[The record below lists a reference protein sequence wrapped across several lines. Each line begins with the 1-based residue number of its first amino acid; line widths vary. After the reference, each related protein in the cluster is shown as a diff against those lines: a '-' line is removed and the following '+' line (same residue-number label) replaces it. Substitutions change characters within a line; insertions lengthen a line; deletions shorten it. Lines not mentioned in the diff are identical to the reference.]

1 MKKLLFLCAA
11 LAFGAEAWAQKA
23 DTLTFHNDYYR
34 SKRGVEE
41 IVPVTRRNIVMLGNS
56 LTERGFWSEY
66 FQDQRVLNRGIGGD
80 CISGMINR
88 LPPIVEGQPRAIFV
102 MGGVNDL
109 LFSKISFEKL
119 VSQYERL
126 LDYIAAH
133 SPRTKV
139 YVQSPLPVNEAM
151 NEKLLKGQNPRLA
164 EYGKQLRAMAER
176 RGLVYIDIWS
186 AMQRDG
192 SLPAEYTSDGIHLT
206 GAGYKVWIEQIAPYM
221 K

>member
-1 MKKLLFLCAA
+1 
-11 LAFGAEAWAQKA
+11 
-23 DTLTFHNDYYR
+23 
-34 SKRGVEE
+34 
-41 IVPVTRRNIVMLGNS
+41 
-56 LTERGFWSEY
+56 
-66 FQDQRVLNRGIGGD
+66 
-80 CISGMINR
+80 
-88 LPPIVEGQPRAIFV
+88 